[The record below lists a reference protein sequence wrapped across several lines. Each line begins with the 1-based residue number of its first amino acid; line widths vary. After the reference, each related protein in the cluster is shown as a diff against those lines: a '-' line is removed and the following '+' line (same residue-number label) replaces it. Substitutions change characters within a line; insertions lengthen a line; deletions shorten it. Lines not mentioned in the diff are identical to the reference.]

1 MVEDGL
7 RSLAHDVSNW
17 GRWGPEDERGTL
29 NLITPAI
36 TQRALALIRG
46 GDVLSLGKAL
56 RVKDSKQHPP
66 SALQFPLATGS
77 ADISAQDA
85 LFLNPHGFEMTHL
98 DALGHSFFD
107 GCAYNGRKV
116 ADILTADGLSFASIS
131 NAASGIVTRGV
142 LLDVAEAAG
151 VPFLGRHAG
160 ISAQD
165 LEKCEEFQGV
175 RIGEGDAIFVRSG
188 LDARELAEGTSEER
202 EGVLPEILRLLHERD
217 VAIYSGDCIEK
228 LPSGYADLPVPFHQ
242 IGMAMM
248 GLTFLDNP
256 DVERLAA
263 ACRSRGRYEFTLVIA
278 PLDQPGG
285 TASPVNPLV
294 LF

>member
-1 MVEDGL
+1 MVEGGL
-7 RSLAHDVSNW
+7 RNLAHDVSNW
-17 GRWGPEDERGTL
+17 GRWGPDDDRGTL

-36 TQRALALIRG
+36 TRRALALVQD
-46 GDVLSLGKAL
+46 GDVFSLGKPL
-56 RVKDSKQHPP
+56 RVKDSKQNPP
-66 SALQFPLATGS
+66 SALQFPLATAP

-107 GCAYNGRKV
+107 GYAYNGRKV
-116 ADILTADGLSFASIS
+116 ADILTADGLGFSSIS
-131 NAASGIVTRGV
+131 SAASGIVTRGV

-160 ISAQD
+160 ISPED
-165 LEKCEEFQGV
+165 LENCEEFQRV

-188 LDARELAEGTSEER
+188 LDVRETVEGPSEER

-228 LPSGYADLPVPFHQ
+228 LPSGYADIPVPFHQ

-248 GLTFLDNP
+248 GLWLLDNP

-263 ACRSRGRYEFTLVIA
+263 ACRARGRYEFTVVIA
-278 PLDQPGG
+278 PLEQPGG
-285 TASPVNPLV
+285 TASAVNPLV

>member
-36 TQRALALIRG
+36 TQKALSLIRD
-46 GDVLSLGKAL
+46 GDVLSLGKPL
-56 RVKDSKQHPP
+56 RVKDSNQRPP
-66 SALQFPLATGS
+66 SALQFPLATGPAS
-77 ADISAQDA
+77 ISAQDA

-107 GCAYNGRKV
+107 GYAYNGRKV
-116 ADILTADGLSFASIS
+116 PDILSADGLSFASIS
-131 NAASGIVTRGV
+131 KAASGIVTRGV

-160 ISAQD
+160 ISAAD
-165 LEKCEEFQGV
+165 IEKCEEFQGV

-188 LDARELAEGTSEER
+188 LDARELVEGTSEER
-202 EGVLPEILRLLHERD
+202 EGVLPEILRLLHERE

-242 IGMAMM
+242 IGMTMM

-263 ACRSRGRYEFTLVIA
+263 ACHARGRYEFTLVVA
-278 PLDQPGG
+278 PLNQPGG
-285 TASPVNPLV
+285 TASAVNPLV